1 MHWKLFV
8 ALPPAYSNK
17 DTKEEYCHKQVK
29 MIWRKKQKYY
39 EIQIWQCLKHI
50 GSYAELFYQS
60 AFSQQYK
67 STGICCGLSGLC
79 DCFVEAARSFSRT
92 L

>member
-1 MHWKLFV
+1 MHWKLFA

-17 DTKEEYCHKQVK
+17 DTEKEVYCHKQVK
-29 MIWRKKQKYY
+29 MIWRKKHKYY
-39 EIQIWQCLKHI
+39 EIRIWQCLNHI

-60 AFSQQYK
+60 QSFPSNTKVLVY
-67 STGICCGLSGLC
+67 
-79 DCFVEAARSFSRT
+79 FVVCQVSVTA